1 MPSSNKLNDMD
12 RLSELFGNIIV
23 ITTNDVQSMNSVF
36 GAIRRD
42 REAAAAD
49 AAETSATQSAPGA
62 ALVAVE
68 SRKAIVEKQ
77 GGDVEMS
84 RDNGKILSQQR
95 RNEELVTGSTEND
108 KFKPFK
114 DEDAGTN
121 GNAGPA
127 AREEI
132 LQKKVVTR
140 ESFSPHLFELKPTMG
155 GKQLG
160 MFATEIISKN
170 TEILREAP
178 LILGG
183 PT

>member
-1 MPSSNKLNDMD
+1 MD

-42 REAAAAD
+42 REAAAAA

-68 SRKAIVEKQ
+68 SRKTFVEKQ

-95 RNEELVTGSTEND
+95 RNEELVTRSTEND
-108 KFKPFK
+108 KFKPRMK
-114 DEDAGTN
+114 TQE
-121 GNAGPA
+121 
-127 AREEI
+127 RMEMLVL
-132 LQKKVVTR
+132 LQGKYSKR
-140 ESFSPHLFELKPTMG
+140 RWSPEVS
-155 GKQLG
+155 
-160 MFATEIISKN
+160 I
-170 TEILREAP
+170 
-178 LILGG
+178 
-183 PT
+183 